1 MIYKICT
8 GGFDMDVEML
18 YDNRE
23 LIKDSSEKVSE

>member
-8 GGFDMDVEML
+8 GGDMDVEML